1 MSRSAP
7 WWTRRNVLLAAGL
20 GGLAVAAWPVRG
32 LLDRASP
39 RLPPVRR
46 APGDAGEITRHLVVD
61 DVRRLGLADSTL
73 HPHLAAALGDP
84 WSTLACGAAWPD
96 PAGAPELLGFVLDF
110 LREAPWARDT
120 ALAVAAGS
128 LLHRVVEA
136 SLIAQAGPGGVGSD
150 GDAALVE
157 ALLDGDAA
165 TVLTRLDAPPADAG
179 AAEHLLR
186 TLDQRLR
193 VGIHTILPD
202 PAQTVDWVLAYIDWE
217 EAQDRRRRD
226 LAARLVRPG
235 AAQAAARRRVEEA
248 DDPWVPAAEPTATAA
263 PPTDREP
270 TTGRGVAVAA
280 GWRALRRVSALCG
293 GEIDLQELVD
303 TLDAAEAPPT
313 A

>member
-128 LLHRVVEA
+128 LLHRAVEA

-202 PAQTVDWVLAYIDWE
+202 P
-217 EAQDRRRRD
+217 RRPWTGCWRTSTGRRPRTG
-226 LAARLVRPG
+226 AGATSRPG
-235 AAQAAARRRVEEA
+235 WCDRGRPKPRPAAASRKPTIPGCPRPSPPPPPR
-248 DDPWVPAAEPTATAA
+248 PQQTGSRPPAA
-263 PPTDREP
+263 
-270 TTGRGVAVAA
+270 
-280 GWRALRRVSALCG
+280 ALRSPRAGGRSA
-293 GEIDLQELVD
+293 
-303 TLDAAEAPPT
+303 A
-313 A
+313 